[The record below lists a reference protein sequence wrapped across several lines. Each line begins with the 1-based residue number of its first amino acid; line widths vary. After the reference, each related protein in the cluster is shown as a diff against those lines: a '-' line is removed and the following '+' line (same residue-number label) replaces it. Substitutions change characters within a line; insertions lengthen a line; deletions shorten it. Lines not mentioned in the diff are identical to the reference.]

1 MKGFLAFFLWYAVRH
16 LRVVGAA
23 AALCISGTACVV
35 KPPAWMPVR
44 FAAEVKLAP
53 LVADV
58 TLSC

>member
-1 MKGFLAFFLWYAVRH
+1 MMRFLAFFLWEVVRH

-23 AALCISGTACVV
+23 AALCISGTAYGV
-35 KPPAWMPVR
+35 KPPTWMPVR